1 MATTGT
7 NHATDTRTSTRR
19 RAPKGDKRARTRAK
33 LLDAAR
39 ALIREKGYERTTL
52 QDVAA
57 RAGMTIGAIYGN
69 FKNREDLFIALADA
83 YWAPVKPLIKP
94 DSTFAEKMRALAE
107 ATVEAL
113 PERRLAAVG
122 RLTGMAY
129 AIANDT
135 MRARVRDVTAQSYER
150 GAAWVRSVTRPEDL
164 AMPPEIFVRVLHAV
178 MEGLTFQKL
187 LTPDL
192 ISDDVFYAAF
202 EALSRPRG
210 GDRPAGQRGRSNG
223 PFISSAP

>member
-1 MATTGT
+1 MKQA
-7 NHATDTRTSTRR
+7 RTSTRR
-19 RAPKGDKRARTRAK
+19 GGPKGDKRARTRAK
-33 LLDAAR
+33 LLEAAR

-57 RAGMTIGAIYGN
+57 RAGMTSGAIYGN

-83 YWAPVKPLIKP
+83 YWAPIKPLMKP
-94 DSTFAEKMRALAE
+94 DSTFAEKMRAMAE
-107 ATVEAL
+107 ATVAAL

-129 AIANDT
+129 AIANET
-135 MRARVRDVTAQSYER
+135 MRTRVQDVTAQSYER
-150 GAAWVRSVTRPEDL
+150 GAAWLRSVTRPEDL
-164 AMPPEIFVRVLHAV
+164 PMPPEMLVLVLHAL

-192 ISDDVFYAAF
+192 IADDVFYAAF
-202 EALSRPRG
+202 EALAVPRG
-210 GDRPAGQRGRSNG
+210 SVPPARTGE
-223 PFISSAP
+223 

>member
-1 MATTGT
+1 MKQA
-7 NHATDTRTSTRR
+7 RTSTRR
-19 RAPKGDKRARTRAK
+19 GGPKGDKRARTRAK
-33 LLDAAR
+33 LLEAAR

-57 RAGMTIGAIYGN
+57 RAGMTSGAIYGN

-83 YWAPVKPLIKP
+83 YWAPIKPLIKP
-94 DSTFAEKMRALAE
+94 DSTFAEKMRAMAE
-107 ATVEAL
+107 ATVAAL

-129 AIANDT
+129 AIGNDT
-135 MRARVRDVTAQSYER
+135 MRTRVHDVTAQSYER
-150 GAAWVRSVTRPEDL
+150 GAAWLRSVTRPEDL
-164 AMPPEIFVRVLHAV
+164 PMPPEMLVRVLHAL

-192 ISDDVFYAAF
+192 ITDDVFYAAF
-202 EALSRPRG
+202 EALALPRRSGQPARP
-210 GDRPAGQRGRSNG
+210 SE
-223 PFISSAP
+223 